1 VASRRRAR
9 EYALQALF
17 FADLGRAD
25 ARTAL
30 SGLWEGLMDEQ
41 DDSLGNRAPDSEEIE
56 FATSLACGVE
66 THRDALDATIEGAST
81 NWRVARMAVVD
92 RNLLRLGTY
101 ELLHCPEIPANV
113 TINEAV
119 ELAKR
124 FGAGDSKGFVNGILD
139 RIARDTGRLR
149 ARGR

>member
-17 FADLGRAD
+17 FADLGRSD

-30 SGLWEGLMDEQ
+30 GGLWEGLMDE
-41 DDSLGNRAPDSEEIE
+41 DDSLGKRAPDSEEIE
-56 FATSLACGVE
+56 FATTLACGVE
-66 THRDALDATIEGAST
+66 SNRDDLDAAIEGAST

-92 RNLLRLGTY
+92 RNLLRLGAF
-101 ELLHCPEIPANV
+101 ELLHCPDIPANV

-139 RIARDTGRLR
+139 RIARDMGRLR
-149 ARGR
+149 PRRR